1 MIDNRTAAYGLL
13 VLRVAL
19 GMLALSHGLTKLLV
33 FTPAG
38 TVGFFQ
44 SLGYPPAAAWYA
56 TAAETLGGLA
66 LTLGLYARVAAVA
79 QIPIRLGAPFFDL
92 PNGWMFANPN

>member
-19 GMLALSHGLTKLLV
+19 GVLALSHGLTKLLV

-38 TVGFFQ
+38 TVGFFHR
-44 SLGYPPAAAWYA
+44 SATRRPPPGTRWRPRPWA
-56 TAAETLGGLA
+56 
-66 LTLGLYARVAAVA
+66 
-79 QIPIRLGAPFFDL
+79 
-92 PNGWMFANPN
+92 GWR